1 MSLTIGHKFDML
13 CKQTNALLWGG
24 TQVYIKEAVVNNQVG
39 LHARPATFFIQKAN
53 EFKSSIWV
61 EKDERRV
68 NAKSLLGVL
77 SLGIVKGTAINLIA
91 DGPDEKEAVEA
102 LIELISS
109 NFSE

>member
-1 MSLTIGHKFDML
+1 MCVKKDVLV
-13 CKQTNALLWGG
+13 Q
-24 TQVYIKEAVVNNQVG
+24 NQVG

-77 SLGIVKGTAINLIA
+77 SGSPRTIRWARW
-91 DGPDEKEAVEA
+91 
-102 LIELISS
+102 
-109 NFSE
+109 